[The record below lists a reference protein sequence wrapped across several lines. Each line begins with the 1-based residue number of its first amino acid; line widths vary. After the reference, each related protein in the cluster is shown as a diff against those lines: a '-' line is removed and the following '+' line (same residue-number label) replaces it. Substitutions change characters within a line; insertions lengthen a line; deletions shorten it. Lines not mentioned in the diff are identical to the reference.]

1 MIPRDL
7 RGSELA
13 MSPTTVVVSGAGTA
27 VELSAVAVMLQSR
40 EGGQKKLVKNVLPWL
55 PYMGVA
61 QTNLPIDAMIKFEFV
76 LIMTPSNTG
85 LGSYVLV
92 SGGRPFSKISQP
104 KRTDPTS
111 GF

>member
-1 MIPRDL
+1 MLLVCFLNGHQEKARAPRTKL
-7 RGSELA
+7 GRAL
-13 MSPTTVVVSGAGTA
+13 GAA
-27 VELSAVAVMLQSR
+27 AAAARVE
-40 EGGQKKLVKNVLPWL
+40 
-55 PYMGVA
+55 GVA
-61 QTNLPIDAMIKFEFV
+61 QTNLPIEAMLKFEFV
-76 LIMTPSNTG
+76 SIMTPSNTG

>member
-1 MIPRDL
+1 MIPRDQ
-7 RGSELA
+7 GGNELA

-40 EGGQKKLVKNVLPWL
+40 EGGQKKLVKKVTPWL

-61 QTNLPIDAMIKFEFV
+61 QTNLPIEAMLKFEFV
-76 LIMTPSNTG
+76 SIMTPSKHG
-85 LGSYVLV
+85 ARLYVF
-92 SGGRPFSKISQP
+92 GDRRRPFSKISQP